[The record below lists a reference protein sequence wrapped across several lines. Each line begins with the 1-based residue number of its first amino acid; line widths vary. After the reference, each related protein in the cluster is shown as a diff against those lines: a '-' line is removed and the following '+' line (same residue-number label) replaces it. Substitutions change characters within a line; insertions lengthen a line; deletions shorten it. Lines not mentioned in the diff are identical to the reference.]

1 MSKIFGG
8 IGSFVTS
15 FAILTGLQSDNI
27 WINLGV
33 SLLSAVL
40 WAIISIGTKIITHY
54 LEKKNIITSEQ
65 KKNIDDTADDLA
77 DDGKIN
83 KSNKGDK

>member
-8 IGSFVTS
+8 VGSFVTS
-15 FAILTGLQSDNI
+15 FAVLAELQSDNI
-27 WINLGV
+27 WINLGI

-54 LEKKNIITSEQ
+54 LEKKSIITSEQ

>member
-8 IGSFVTS
+8 IGSFVTA
-15 FAILTGLQSDNI
+15 FAVVTELQSDNI
-27 WINLGV
+27 WINLGI

-40 WAIISIGTKIITHY
+40 WAIISIGTKIITHC